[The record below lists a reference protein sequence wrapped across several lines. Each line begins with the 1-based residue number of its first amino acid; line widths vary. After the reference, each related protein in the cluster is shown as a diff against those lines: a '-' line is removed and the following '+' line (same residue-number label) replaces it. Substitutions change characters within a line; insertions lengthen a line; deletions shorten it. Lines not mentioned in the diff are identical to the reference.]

1 MLGVDGKRGVGLL
14 ACWVPRRT
22 MALSSAVGNASDSI
36 KGAYSW
42 HAMELAYY
50 VRIHQY
56 GDIVE
61 PMGSRLSAGFLG
73 YNPINS
79 AATTG

>member
-1 MLGVDGKRGVGLL
+1 
-14 ACWVPRRT
+14 
-22 MALSSAVGNASDSI
+22 MALV
-36 KGAYSW
+36 
-42 HAMELAYY
+42 YY